1 VTTVVLVAVVLILS
15 VAVALVSAGLVE
27 VYAELRQVR
36 TLLHLQD
43 QPSRL
48 HLPTLGRAV
57 QELVPQRPPALELD
71 SFRSDSYL
79 LVLSNSCSVCHT
91 IGSDLAQAKPAWA
104 DGLTVLVASETEQAG
119 EDFVA
124 GLGLRWPRLF
134 VDRLGLYAKQLGID
148 NSPTVLKI
156 LNGRLDSAAN
166 LTSLRQLQLFVEG
179 RTA

>member
-1 VTTVVLVAVVLILS
+1 MTTVVLIAVVLILS

-36 TLLHLQD
+36 AMLHLQD

-57 QELVPQRPPALELD
+57 DELAPQRPPGLELNG
-71 SFRSDSYL
+71 SRPDSYL

-91 IGSDLAQAKPAWA
+91 IGSDLAQAKPPWA
-104 DGLTVLVASETEQAG
+104 DGLSVVVASETEQAG
-119 EDFVA
+119 EEFVA

-134 VDRLGLYAKQLGID
+134 VDRLGSYAKQLGVD
-148 NSPTVLKI
+148 SSPTVVKI